1 MWLAWT
7 MSRIGQPN
15 RAFAGDRGDPDP
27 LVRSAIARASDPL
40 SYARAVVALCT
51 SRLLMPIVATG
62 EDSAPGP
69 DPDRRAEMAAVSV
82 ENSAGERALLAFTG
96 LDSLLAWQRAAR
108 PVPCTL
114 DDLAATVPEAGA
126 VALLL
131 DIAGP
136 VPFTI
141 EGEILQALA
150 SGRRLVEL
158 ADGSFGW
165 LSLRAEAEEPPVRAG
180 D

>member
-1 MWLAWT
+1 
-7 MSRIGQPN
+7 MSRLGQPN
-15 RAFAGDRGDPDP
+15 PAFAGDLGDPDP
-27 LVRSAIARASDPL
+27 LVRSAIARASDSL
-40 SYARAVVALCT
+40 SYARAVVALCA

-62 EDSAPGP
+62 DDGGRAP

-82 ENSAGERALLAFTG
+82 ENASGERALLAFTG
-96 LDSLLAWQRAAR
+96 VDALLAWDRSAR

-141 EGEILQALA
+141 EGEVLEALA
-150 SGRRLVEL
+150 RGQRLVEF
-158 ADGSFGW
+158 ADGTFGW
-165 LSLRAEAEEPPVRAG
+165 ASVGPRPG